1 MSKEFDFF
9 GDPQVSKLFDLI
21 LQLGAD
27 LHVASTRVR
36 ALEMML
42 VRSGVIN
49 AGELDKFEPT
59 AAEKEILD
67 KNRDEFMARLI
78 RIITEVGPAEH
89 PLRQQWDEAIA
100 LRKQKTSQ
108 LNLLADLE
116 TRPLNLNQLRQLL
129 VETNLFQF
137 GLD

>member
-27 LHVASTRVR
+27 LHVASSRVR

-42 VRSGVIN
+42 VRNDVMSV
-49 AGELDKFEPT
+49 GELDKFEPT
-59 AAEKEILD
+59 AAERDVLD
-67 KNRDEFMARLI
+67 KNRDEFMARLM

-100 LRKQKTSQ
+100 MRKQKTS
-108 LNLLADLE
+108 
-116 TRPLNLNQLRQLL
+116 
-129 VETNLFQF
+129 
-137 GLD
+137 